1 MKHEWESMWSTRRK
15 ACHVCMRCH
24 TTVIELIGID
34 GTKPPE
40 EGCEPGKPVPVNLQ
54 GLAKDLISKPPSR
67 PHTLSNDELAEA
79 IGVTVGLIK
88 SLGSVFVD
96 SLKKHLELL
105 LEEQARRAKVPYE
118 KLFPLKCLVVRPL
131 SVKPLEHGPEGIE

>member
-1 MKHEWESMWSTRRK
+1 MKHEWEFMWSTRRK
-15 ACHVCMRCH
+15 VCHVCMHCN

-40 EGCEPGKPVPVNLQ
+40 EGCEPGKIIPGNLNEM
-54 GLAKDLISKPPSR
+54 AKNLIPKPPVFTSKS
-67 PHTLSNDELAEA
+67 HTLSNDELAEA

-88 SLGSVFVD
+88 SLSSLFVD
-96 SLKKHLELL
+96 MLKDHLKLL

-118 KLFPLKCLVVRPL
+118 NFLR
-131 SVKPLEHGPEGIE
+131 

>member
-1 MKHEWESMWSTRRK
+1 MRHEWELMWSTKRK
-15 ACHVCMRCH
+15 ACHVCMRCDS
-24 TTVIELIGID
+24 TVIELIGID

-40 EGCEPGKPVPVNLQ
+40 EGCEPGKLQ
-54 GLAKDLISKPPSR
+54 DLSKGLIPKPPSR

-88 SLGSVFVD
+88 TMSSLFVD
-96 SLKKHLELL
+96 MLKDHLKLL

-118 KLFPLKCLVVRPL
+118 NYSR
-131 SVKPLEHGPEGIE
+131 

>member
-1 MKHEWESMWSTRRK
+1 MRHEWEFMWSTRRK
-15 ACHVCMRCH
+15 VCHACMRCN
-24 TTVIELIGID
+24 TTVIELIGIA

-40 EGCEPGKPVPVNLQ
+40 EGCEPGKFVPVSFQ
-54 GLAKDLISKPPSR
+54 DLAKGLIPKPPSR

-88 SLGSVFVD
+88 TMSSLFVD
-96 SLKKHLELL
+96 GLKKHLELL

-118 KLFPLKCLVVRPL
+118 NFFR
-131 SVKPLEHGPEGIE
+131 

>member
-1 MKHEWESMWSTRRK
+1 MKHEWEFMWSTRRR
-15 ACHVCMRCH
+15 ACHVCKRCD
-24 TTVIELIGID
+24 TTVIELLGID

-40 EGCEPGKPVPVNLQ
+40 EGCEPGKLVPINFQ
-54 GLAKDLISKPPSR
+54 DLAKGLIPKPPTFVSR

-88 SLGSVFVD
+88 TMSSLFVD
-96 SLKKHLELL
+96 GLKKHLELL

-118 KLFPLKCLVVRPL
+118 NFLR
-131 SVKPLEHGPEGIE
+131 

>member
-1 MKHEWESMWSTRRK
+1 MKHEWEFMWSTRLK
-15 ACHVCMRCH
+15 ICHVCMRCN
-24 TTVIELIGID
+24 TTVIELIGIA

-40 EGCEPGKPVPVNLQ
+40 EGCEPGKLVPVSFRD
-54 GLAKDLISKPPSR
+54 LAKDLISKPPTFASR

-88 SLGSVFVD
+88 TMSSLFVD
-96 SLKKHLELL
+96 MLKDHLKLL

-118 KLFPLKCLVVRPL
+118 NFFR
-131 SVKPLEHGPEGIE
+131 

>member
-1 MKHEWESMWSTRRK
+1 MKHEWEFMWSTRRK
-15 ACHVCMRCH
+15 ACHVCMRCNA
-24 TTVIELIGID
+24 TVIELIGID

-40 EGCEPGKPVPVNLQ
+40 EGCEPGKLVPVSFQ
-54 GLAKDLISKPPSR
+54 DLAKGLIPKPPTFVSR

-88 SLGSVFVD
+88 SMS
-96 SLKKHLELL
+96 SLLVGMLNEHLKLL

-118 KLFPLKCLVVRPL
+118 NFFR
-131 SVKPLEHGPEGIE
+131 